1 MIQPL
6 IMFACDLSRF
16 VVLGLFLTRIRWFI
30 EQNWYAITTEAI
42 WVRTG
47 ASDTLVSLFSVVN
60 GAFERDM
67 HWRGGKCL
75 RVWALLAEG
84 KFHEITD
91 T

>member
-1 MIQPL
+1 MIQP

-30 EQNWYAITTEAI
+30 EQNLYAITTEAI

-60 GAFERDM
+60 GGFVKDM
-67 HWRGGKCL
+67 HWHG
-75 RVWALLAEG
+75 G
-84 KFHEITD
+84 KFHEIRD
-91 T
+91 TV